1 MDYANFI
8 DAVNMMTSLTK
19 RQPVEEKEDIT
30 LTELNVILS
39 DIERELEVVKDRE
52 EQEAKEREL
61 EVVKEREEQEAKE
74 RELEVVKEREMQQKE
89 EEWEREEC
97 EENDFCMKLGVYIVY
112 NGPQVYT
119 YQPTP
124 TGGRIIVSIRG
135 RYHVACVICGGTST
149 KLREGVCKVCDL
161 GLTCTMRPTG
171 KTGWD
176 EEMEKWKRNSDEWE
190 KEFEKC
196 KRMIEEAN
204 ESMKRWD
211 FK

>member
-1 MDYANFI
+1 MDCANFI

-30 LTELNVILS
+30 LAELNVILS
-39 DIERELEVVKDRE
+39 DIERELDV
-52 EQEAKEREL
+52 A
-61 EVVKEREEQEAKE
+61 
-74 RELEVVKEREMQQKE
+74 KEREMQQKE

-97 EENDFCMKLGVYIVY
+97 EENDLCMKLGVYIVY

-124 TGGRIIVSIRG
+124 IGGRIIVSIRG
-135 RYHVACVICGGTST
+135 RYHVACVICGDSST

-161 GLTCTMRPTG
+161 GLTCTMRSTG
-171 KTGWD
+171 KTEWE
-176 EEMEKWKRNSDEWE
+176 EEMEKWKVNSDEWE

-196 KRMIEEAN
+196 KRMVEEAN

-211 FK
+211 FKEVVRRTAD